1 MFDSKSIVELSP
13 QQSAS
18 IPSWQQKWQRITFST
33 KSLNRKKA
41 VQAIKVAYIAI
52 GQPLPDIIF
61 APSPIAA
68 LDKMVTS
75 KSMQQQI
82 ADLIKSISSLET
94 YNENIARKASKLLTM
109 ATPPHGELARIFN
122 DQIHRQLGD
131 LNFNKLR
138 HQLQLIAPEAKS
150 QLKIYLANQL
160 KSRLISQLVKGLEKQ
175 LGKEK
180 SKLLREKLWLELD
193 RQPGE
198 LLELQFLPDQG
209 CWFDFAVSTLNCSL
223 QLNQWQAFQQLA
235 LDCGAIY
242 ATEEYC
248 IVCAPRSG
256 SLRDRPA
263 RVHLRAKS
271 QFEPVRELTLEFRDG
286 SIIYSDAGDL
296 VSPLSKPSQR
306 AKSSQAE
313 KKTVH
318 QTKKKTV
325 RQTERKTVP
334 QKEKETIPQLSSREI
349 KFLTLQQKA
358 LIPSYYQKWH
368 DLILNPQEPE
378 LATIFQTIES
388 AYSALGEEPP
398 ARNLLAKPE
407 LMLDAIFPR
416 ESIKS
421 GLTNLHQYLS
431 ASIDKQLA
439 KESGSKLELQ
449 EILQERGR
457 VKKQLASSLARRL
470 VGILNLPINK
480 LPIYQLIDKLAAN
493 LDRESFDL
501 DDFKLTIE
509 NTQLIEQ
516 FKDFQEI
523 REDLKSRII
532 VSLLHQF
539 SSYNPKDYLALEII
553 NYTRDDL
560 KERSIAVILN
570 NLIRTA
576 AWLDFCISE
585 LSFSVDRKQWRAFQ
599 HLAKYCPFTPIVNGK
614 CLNHKLL
621 ASSNNSQIVKEE
633 SLVGKVTSSS
643 NNKEQLEFPH
653 RKEKNTRKYKLE
665 KLANFA
671 KELGI
676 FYLHSLSVIFRII
689 YAPIKNTA
697 KQLLLLGQ
705 IIRLSIPIS
714 VSFCSWIFLEILKLY
729 NLILPLPS
737 ILTNRRLLRQRRLLI
752 SAKYGLDT
760 ERWQT
765 KWLRTESNAEVR
777 KTLIQGIG
785 YERIYRELKSFRL
798 DVWREYTLLRIDG
811 SYQDLEPIVLLKMTC
826 PSTKSIHLVR
836 VPPNIRSAREA
847 ISWANWDVDP
857 EKFVVE
863 T

>member
-13 QQSAS
+13 EQSAS

-131 LNFNKLR
+131 LNSNKLR
-138 HQLQLIAPEAKS
+138 PQLELITPEAKS

-160 KSRLISQLVKGLEKQ
+160 KSRLMSQLVKGLEKQ

-248 IVCAPRSG
+248 IVC
-256 SLRDRPA
+256 DRPA

-271 QFEPVRELTLEFRDG
+271 QFQPVRELTLEFRDG

-296 VSPLSKPSQR
+296 VSPLSK
-306 AKSSQAE
+306 SSQAE
-313 KKTVH
+313 R
-318 QTKKKTV
+318 KTV
-325 RQTERKTVP
+325 RQTERKTVHQTEKKTLLQAEKKTVLQREKKTLLQAEKRTIP
-334 QKEKETIPQLSSREI
+334 QKEKETVPQIYSREI
-349 KFLTLQQKA
+349 KFLTSQQKA

-378 LATIFQTIES
+378 LETIFQSMES

-621 ASSNNSQIVKEE
+621 ASSNNSQIVKDQ
-633 SLVGKVTSSS
+633 SLVEEVPSLS
-643 NNKEQLEFPH
+643 NNHGQLDAPQD
-653 RKEKNTRKYKLE
+653 KKNPLKDKL
-665 KLANFA
+665 LVNLA
-671 KELGI
+671 KEFGI
-676 FYLHSLSVIFRII
+676 FCLDCLLVIFRMFYTLIRNI
-689 YAPIKNTA
+689 A
-697 KQLLLLGQ
+697 KPLLLLVQ
-705 IIRLSIPIS
+705 TICLLIPIS
-714 VSFCSWIFLEILKLY
+714 VKLLLFLVQTIC
-729 NLILPLPS
+729 
-737 ILTNRRLLRQRRLLI
+737 LLI
-752 SAKYGLDT
+752 PISVKKT
-760 ERWQT
+760 
-765 KWLRTESNAEVR
+765 R
-777 KTLIQGIG
+777 K
-785 YERIYRELKSFRL
+785 
-798 DVWREYTLLRIDG
+798 
-811 SYQDLEPIVLLKMTC
+811 
-826 PSTKSIHLVR
+826 
-836 VPPNIRSAREA
+836 
-847 ISWANWDVDP
+847 
-857 EKFVVE
+857 
-863 T
+863 